1 MITTDHFFVATKIY
15 QFFKPPYWTV
25 ASFFTEK
32 KERQRLRQRHTF
44 QFPAMNTLKFLVNAK
59 NADLMV
65 TNSILLVQKNI
76 PFSWQ
81 LRLKDAFKR
90 PFKSVKCAN
99 ERRRESSRKPPRFL
113 IEKRKTQAS
122 RFASRAKNIQQ
133 GRIFFT
139 SYGFSSCMLLCT
151 LTT

>member
-1 MITTDHFFVATKIY
+1 
-15 QFFKPPYWTV
+15 
-25 ASFFTEK
+25 
-32 KERQRLRQRHTF
+32 
-44 QFPAMNTLKFLVNAK
+44 MNTLKFLVNAK

-76 PFSWQ
+76 LFSWQ

-139 SYGFSSCMLLCT
+139 SYGFSSCMLLRT
-151 LTT
+151 LTTWCILEAGVVHIRRTVKIFQLSDKLKELVTRTAKYFKKNFNSNNT

>member
-1 MITTDHFFVATKIY
+1 
-15 QFFKPPYWTV
+15 
-25 ASFFTEK
+25 
-32 KERQRLRQRHTF
+32 
-44 QFPAMNTLKFLVNAK
+44 MNTLKFLVNAK

-113 IEKRKTQAS
+113 IEKRKTQGKQVREQS
-122 RFASRAKNIQQ
+122 EKYPTRENIFYILRLQQ
-133 GRIFFT
+133 LHVVMYIDNLMYIRSWCS
-139 SYGFSSCMLLCT
+139 SYTANG
-151 LTT
+151 

>member
-1 MITTDHFFVATKIY
+1 
-15 QFFKPPYWTV
+15 
-25 ASFFTEK
+25 
-32 KERQRLRQRHTF
+32 
-44 QFPAMNTLKFLVNAK
+44 MNTLKFLVNAK

-113 IEKRKTQAS
+113 IEKRKAG
-122 RFASRAKNIQQ
+122 SRAERKISNK
-133 GRIFFT
+133 GEYF
-139 SYGFSSCMLLCT
+139 LH
-151 LTT
+151 LTASAVACYYVH